1 MSFPE
6 YPKKLGPD
14 VWKDEKNLPIIVRGK
29 GTGINAK
36 LKAAEDAYG
45 KVDHK
50 KLAPQPPYKTIA
62 ELEKATVACKTELD
76 KVVAVRKEVKALLDL
91 AKSKA
96 TDFKKALPDLKNDK
110 GATAKTDKAIDQAEA
125 IVKEAGAL
133 IGKLV
138 KFDPLADFAAQRKEM
153 DAHYAIVAK
162 LMKQKLRDAL
172 KKIEVEIG
180 VVEKTPAPKAYDDK
194 VVKTVTDF
202 AAVVPSTPA
211 LKPVANWWE
220 RTAKKKGDDFSDEKA
235 LKMQLADLKVLIAK
249 SAKLLS

>member
-14 VWKDEKNLPIIVRGK
+14 AWKDEKTLPSVVRGK
-29 GTGINAK
+29 GTGMSAK

-50 KLAPQPPYKTIA
+50 KLLPQPPYKTIA
-62 ELEKATVACKTELD
+62 ELEKATATCKAELD
-76 KVVAVRKEVKALLDL
+76 KVMTVRKEVKALLDL

-96 TDFKKALPDLKNDK
+96 TDFKKALPDLKSDK
-110 GATAKTDKAIDQAEA
+110 GATVKVDRAIDQAEA

-138 KFDPLADFAAQRKEM
+138 KFDPLVEFAAQRKEM

-172 KKIEVEIG
+172 KKIESAIG
-180 VVEKTPAPKAYDDK
+180 GVEKEPLPRDYDAK
-194 VVKTVTDF
+194 VLKTVTDF

-220 RTAKKKGDDFSDEKA
+220 RTAKKKGDDFSDERAVK
-235 LKMQLADLKVLIAK
+235 LQLADLKVLIAK

>member
-1 MSFPE
+1 MSLPE
-6 YPKKLGPD
+6 YPRKLGPD
-14 VWKDEKNLPIIVRGK
+14 AWKDEKNLPSVVRGK

-45 KVDHK
+45 KIDQK
-50 KLAPQPPYKTIA
+50 KLLPQPPYKTIA
-62 ELEKATVACKTELD
+62 ELEKATAACKAELD
-76 KVVAVRKEVKALLDL
+76 KVVAARKEVKALLDL

-96 TDFKKALPDLKNDK
+96 TDFKKALPDLKSDK
-110 GATAKTDKAIDQAEA
+110 GAAVKVDKALDLAEA

-133 IGKLV
+133 IGKLI

-153 DAHYAIVAK
+153 DAHYALVAK

-172 KKIEVEIG
+172 KKIDSAISG
-180 VVEKTPAPKAYDDK
+180 VEKAPLPRDYDAK
-194 VVKTVTDF
+194 VLKDVTDF

-220 RTAKKKGDDFSDEKA
+220 RTAKKKGDDFGDERA
-235 LKMQLADLKVLIAK
+235 VKMQLADLKVLIAR